1 MASPTLPRALLTIQ
15 RHPATQSPRPRL
27 LQRIRPQH
35 SRPFHSTRVHNAT
48 PFLHLAALSQA
59 KQTQHLLAKSGLSV
73 VNHSPRLEA
82 IRASEVDPFAGRST
96 GLGASD
102 EKKGRV
108 RGDEASVVEKASAA
122 RARGTSS
129 GKAKT
134 VGIQAPS
141 LAGMTSELPQSG
153 LPVSTISEHE
163 WWKHASERS
172 QPLPSPPGSSETT
185 TRLARLEYKH
195 IALDSLLEQ
204 TRNEV
209 NELRQMQIPVA
220 KRGGFG
226 VAATGFI
233 VGVGG
238 TLLYSS
244 MYGRSGPMSD
254 RIDARPSET
263 IDRSMLASPVSE
275 GVAAAVHEIPV
286 QTMHVATP
294 AGDVEAEQVKS
305 GFVMRT
311 LLALMWADR
320 GS

>member
-1 MASPTLPRALLTIQ
+1 MTSPTLPRALLTAQ
-15 RHPATQSPRPRL
+15 RHPATQSPRLRL

-82 IRASEVDPFAGRST
+82 IRASEVDPFEGRRA

-102 EKKGRV
+102 GKERQA
-108 RGDEASVVEKASAA
+108 RGDDAPVVETASAA

-129 GKAKT
+129 GRVK
-134 VGIQAPS
+134 VVEIQAPN
-141 LAGMTSELPQSG
+141 LAGVTSELPRG
-153 LPVSTISEHE
+153 MPVSTISEHE

-172 QPLPSPPGSSETT
+172 QPLPSSSGSSETT
-185 TRLARLEYKH
+185 ARLARLEYKY

-204 TRNEV
+204 TKNEV
-209 NELRQMQIPVA
+209 NELRGMQVPAA

-226 VAATGFI
+226 IALIGFV

-238 TLLYSS
+238 TLAYSS
-244 MYGRSGPMSD
+244 LYGKSGTMSKN
-254 RIDARPSET
+254 IDARSSET
-263 IDRSMLASPVSE
+263 IDGSVLASPISE
-275 GVAAAVHEIPV
+275 GVAAAVQEIPA
-286 QTMHVATP
+286 QTMHVGTSA
-294 AGDVEAEQVKS
+294 ANVEVEQVRM
-305 GFVMRT
+305 GFVTRT
-311 LLALMWADR
+311 LRALMWADR
-320 GS
+320 SS